1 MAPDRAGATENQEQ
15 VVVSPA
21 QQAVNEALFTATTEV
36 QQANT
41 ATNNA
46 IVEITQAQ
54 TEYSEAQPI
63 TAGIATKISLANTE
77 INNVQTAINTISNVD
92 LSGYGSLTSN
102 LTFFK
107 SNGLGLTP
115 GKSIFI

>member
-1 MAPDRAGATENQEQ
+1 MRKLKRKLIIAFGVGLCVTIFGIIAPDRAGATEHQEQ

-21 QQAVNEALFTATTEV
+21 QQAVNDALITATTEV

-54 TEYSEAQPI
+54 TE
-63 TAGIATKISLANTE
+63 
-77 INNVQTAINTISNVD
+77 
-92 LSGYGSLTSN
+92 
-102 LTFFK
+102 
-107 SNGLGLTP
+107 
-115 GKSIFI
+115 

>member
-46 IVEITQAQ
+46 IVDC
-54 TEYSEAQPI
+54 
-63 TAGIATKISLANTE
+63 N
-77 INNVQTAINTISNVD
+77 
-92 LSGYGSLTSN
+92 
-102 LTFFK
+102 
-107 SNGLGLTP
+107 
-115 GKSIFI
+115 

>member
-1 MAPDRAGATENQEQ
+1 LRNLKRKLIIAFGVGLCVTIFGIIAPDRAGATENQEQ

-21 QQAVNEALFTATTEV
+21 QQAVNEALSAATTEV

-54 TEYSEAQPI
+54 TEYSQAQGVTTEI
-63 TAGIATKISLANTE
+63 TSKIS
-77 INNVQTAINTISNVD
+77 V
-92 LSGYGSLTSN
+92 G
-102 LTFFK
+102 
-107 SNGLGLTP
+107 
-115 GKSIFI
+115 